1 MHTDTRHDVS
11 FYNDRT
17 TLERCIVHYA
27 VEGLD
32 ADETVVLIVAASSLR
47 TVRDAIAAHGVDVGD
62 LARRGVL
69 VLFDADATL
78 ASVTRPDGI
87 DWPAV
92 TALAGRVVGDA
103 VGTGR
108 PVRMF
113 GEMVS
118 ILWER
123 GEVQE
128 VMVLERLWHGL
139 AHQYGFDVLC
149 AYPTVA
155 TTVPG
160 AAVPINAMCA
170 LHDATVSIDTGRRP
184 VVMTA
189 YPCDIT
195 AVTAARHRVRDV
207 WAGTTSP
214 DTLDDALLIVSE
226 LAANAVN
233 HARTPFTVE
242 VQRSGDLA
250 LLIVCDESP
259 VQPVVRHSDPST
271 PGGRGLALLNLLA
284 HSWGI
289 TPTPHGKQVWA
300 TIKMT

>member
-1 MHTDTRHDVS
+1 
-11 FYNDRT
+11 
-17 TLERCIVHYA
+17 
-27 VEGLD
+27 
-32 ADETVVLIVAASSLR
+32 
-47 TVRDAIAAHGVDVGD
+47 
-62 LARRGVL
+62 
-69 VLFDADATL
+69 
-78 ASVTRPDGI
+78 
-87 DWPAV
+87 
-92 TALAGRVVGDA
+92 
-103 VGTGR
+103 
-108 PVRMF
+108 
-113 GEMVS
+113 
-118 ILWER
+118 
-123 GEVQE
+123 
-128 VMVLERLWHGL
+128 
-139 AHQYGFDVLC
+139 
-149 AYPTVA
+149 
-155 TTVPG
+155 
-160 AAVPINAMCA
+160 
-170 LHDATVSIDTGRRP
+170 
-184 VVMTA
+184 MTA

-300 TIKMT
+300 TIKIT